1 MIETERLLLRRWKE
15 SDREPFARMNAD
27 PLVMEFL
34 GPLLSRE
41 QTGAL
46 IEHAENHFDK
56 HGFGP
61 YAVELRETG
70 EFAGF
75 VGISVPTFQ
84 AHFTPCVEIGWRLKS
99 ESWGRGY
106 ATEGARRVVRHAFF
120 EIGLNNL
127 VSFTAEANLRS
138 RRVMDKLGMSHV
150 EEDDF
155 DHPRVPAGSPL
166 RRHVLYRLEKERPP
180 AV

>member
-46 IEHAENHFDK
+46 IERAENHFDK

-99 ESWGRGY
+99 ESWGQGY

-138 RRVMDKLGMSHV
+138 RHVMDKLGMSHI

-166 RRHVLYRLEKERPP
+166 RRHVLYRLKKERPP

>member
-41 QTGAL
+41 QTVAL

-138 RRVMDKLGMSHV
+138 RRVMEKLGMSHV